1 LEKDAADE
9 LPLLVPEL
17 LPSGICAVGI
27 STQELLDCGRPDI
40 VIRTAEICALIEV
53 KLNPGRGFTVHQ
65 EIIGCE
71 DPDIETYVSY
81 LDRQN
86 VSHKRLMFLV
96 PADWANREERKAS
109 FAEVKK
115 AYRKIE
121 IGVFF
126 GRRFSV
132 PSRRMS
138 TRSYKSSKR
147 SCRADSACSNFRR
160 RRRK

>member
-1 LEKDAADE
+1 MARDSVFYKVVKDENSFTELLCNLLMREVFRAQV

-17 LPSGICAVGI
+17 LPSGICAAGI

-71 DPDIETYVSY
+71 DPEIETYVSY

-96 PADWANREERKAS
+96 PADWAHREELK
-109 FAEVKK
+109 
-115 AYRKIE
+115 
-121 IGVFF
+121 GVV
-126 GRRFSV
+126 RRG
-132 PSRRMS
+132 
-138 TRSYKSSKR
+138 
-147 SCRADSACSNFRR
+147 
-160 RRRK
+160 